1 MLLITQ
7 RYQLGHLC
15 FIRANSEGPVEE
27 KGGGGG
33 KGRVAGF
40 RGGITWLSGRTRG
53 GLVVVDRTQKGD
65 CRKLTANQEGSLEYE
80 RSHCLSII
88 LQVVQNSATR
98 EARIFTT

>member
-1 MLLITQ
+1 MV
-7 RYQLGHLC
+7 
-15 FIRANSEGPVEE
+15 IRENE
-27 KGGGGG
+27 
-33 KGRVAGF
+33 
-40 RGGITWLSGRTRG
+40 G

-98 EARIFTT
+98 EARIFTTQGYQSPSSPEED